1 MAKPKTATHTVTNSM
16 QPRTQANIN
25 SGKAIGEL
33 PTESIIEYDDLV
45 ESIADPDI
53 VKLQVQPAKIQ
64 LEVDGKFNA
73 GTADALSV
81 RRDGQIDSL
90 EFRKSPRPLLQDA
103 EAKQR
108 ATVGYRADS
117 GYKFAVRA

>member
-1 MAKPKTATHTVTNSM
+1 MP
-16 QPRTQANIN
+16 ANV
-25 SGKAIGEL
+25 SGVKAIGEL
-33 PTESIIEYDDLV
+33 PSECIVEYDDLV

-53 VKLQVQPAKIQ
+53 FNVEVQPANIQ
-64 LEVDGKFNA
+64 LEVDGKFIA
-73 GTADALSV
+73 YTADALPV